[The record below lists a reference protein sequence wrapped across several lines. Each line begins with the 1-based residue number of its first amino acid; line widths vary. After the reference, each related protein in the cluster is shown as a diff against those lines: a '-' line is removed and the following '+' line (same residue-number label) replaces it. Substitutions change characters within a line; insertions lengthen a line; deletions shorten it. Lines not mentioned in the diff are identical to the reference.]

1 MKHKSIWRFLTFL
14 TLLIL
19 SFALLTYFVR
29 NKHTTAFDELL
40 LKKVKA
46 MEAPFVTTIMKGFGF
61 IGATLPVIVI
71 SIILLIILY
80 RLHKNRSE
88 VYLFIIVLLG
98 STAFNVL
105 VKTLIKRKRPI
116 SDLIIESGYSYPS
129 GHTVG
134 AVSLYGIITFL
145 FWRKLETTQ
154 GRVSLI
160 FFSVIMIM
168 IMGFSR
174 IYLGVHYPTD
184 ILGAYLLSGIWLYL
198 TIWIYQ
204 LIMERRANESTKTK
218 E

>member
-1 MKHKSIWRFLTFL
+1 
-14 TLLIL
+14 
-19 SFALLTYFVR
+19 
-29 NKHTTAFDELL
+29 
-40 LKKVKA
+40 